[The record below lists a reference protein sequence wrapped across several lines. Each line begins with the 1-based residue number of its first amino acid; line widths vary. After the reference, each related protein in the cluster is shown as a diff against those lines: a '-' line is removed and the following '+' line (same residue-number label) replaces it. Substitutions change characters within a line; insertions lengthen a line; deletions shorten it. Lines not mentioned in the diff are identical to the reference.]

1 MRKKS
6 LYRPVMFAH
15 ERPLNSRIAETRKK
29 ANGKTNISCMKIG
42 TDTYFPPPLFS
53 PCGIGAMLIYG
64 ISEFFREDSMR
75 ESLTVSGRGQ
85 ITLPANMRKRLGIE
99 AGGVLIAEEREGDI
113 VLRPAAV
120 LEIETYSDADIARW
134 DAEDRL
140 DDAERTAILQ
150 RFNK

>member
-1 MRKKS
+1 
-6 LYRPVMFAH
+6 
-15 ERPLNSRIAETRKK
+15 
-29 ANGKTNISCMKIG
+29 
-42 TDTYFPPPLFS
+42 
-53 PCGIGAMLIYG
+53 
-64 ISEFFREDSMR
+64 MR

-113 VLRPAAV
+113 LLRPAAV

>member
-1 MRKKS
+1 
-6 LYRPVMFAH
+6 
-15 ERPLNSRIAETRKK
+15 
-29 ANGKTNISCMKIG
+29 
-42 TDTYFPPPLFS
+42 
-53 PCGIGAMLIYG
+53 
-64 ISEFFREDSMR
+64 MR

-120 LEIETYSDADIARW
+120 LEIETYSDADIVRW

-140 DDAERTAILQ
+140 DDAERTAILR
-150 RFNK
+150 RFKK

>member
-1 MRKKS
+1 
-6 LYRPVMFAH
+6 
-15 ERPLNSRIAETRKK
+15 
-29 ANGKTNISCMKIG
+29 
-42 TDTYFPPPLFS
+42 
-53 PCGIGAMLIYG
+53 
-64 ISEFFREDSMR
+64 MR

-85 ITLPANMRKRLGIE
+85 ITLPASMRKRLGIE

-134 DAEDRL
+134 DAEDRVE
-140 DDAERTAILQ
+140 DAERTAILQ

>member
-1 MRKKS
+1 
-6 LYRPVMFAH
+6 
-15 ERPLNSRIAETRKK
+15 
-29 ANGKTNISCMKIG
+29 
-42 TDTYFPPPLFS
+42 
-53 PCGIGAMLIYG
+53 
-64 ISEFFREDSMR
+64 MR

-140 DDAERTAILQ
+140 DDSERMAIQQ
-150 RFNK
+150 RFNQ

>member
-1 MRKKS
+1 
-6 LYRPVMFAH
+6 
-15 ERPLNSRIAETRKK
+15 
-29 ANGKTNISCMKIG
+29 
-42 TDTYFPPPLFS
+42 
-53 PCGIGAMLIYG
+53 
-64 ISEFFREDSMR
+64 MR

-120 LEIETYSDADIARW
+120 LEIETYSAADIAGW

>member
-1 MRKKS
+1 
-6 LYRPVMFAH
+6 
-15 ERPLNSRIAETRKK
+15 
-29 ANGKTNISCMKIG
+29 
-42 TDTYFPPPLFS
+42 
-53 PCGIGAMLIYG
+53 
-64 ISEFFREDSMR
+64 MR

-99 AGGVLIAEEREGDI
+99 AGGILIAEEREGDI

-134 DAEDRL
+134 DVEDHL

-150 RFNK
+150 RFKK

>member
-1 MRKKS
+1 
-6 LYRPVMFAH
+6 
-15 ERPLNSRIAETRKK
+15 
-29 ANGKTNISCMKIG
+29 
-42 TDTYFPPPLFS
+42 
-53 PCGIGAMLIYG
+53 
-64 ISEFFREDSMR
+64 MR

-113 VLRPAAV
+113 LLRPAAV

-140 DDAERTAILQ
+140 DDAERAAICT

>member
-1 MRKKS
+1 
-6 LYRPVMFAH
+6 
-15 ERPLNSRIAETRKK
+15 
-29 ANGKTNISCMKIG
+29 
-42 TDTYFPPPLFS
+42 
-53 PCGIGAMLIYG
+53 
-64 ISEFFREDSMR
+64 MR

-85 ITLPANMRKRLGIE
+85 ITLPASMRKRLGIE

-120 LEIETYSDADIARW
+120 LEIETYSDADIAGW

-150 RFNK
+150 RFDK

>member
-1 MRKKS
+1 
-6 LYRPVMFAH
+6 
-15 ERPLNSRIAETRKK
+15 
-29 ANGKTNISCMKIG
+29 
-42 TDTYFPPPLFS
+42 
-53 PCGIGAMLIYG
+53 
-64 ISEFFREDSMR
+64 MR

-85 ITLPANMRKRLGIE
+85 ITLPVNMRKRLGIE

-120 LEIETYSDADIARW
+120 MEIETYSDADIARW

-140 DDAERTAILQ
+140 DDAERAAILQ

>member
-1 MRKKS
+1 
-6 LYRPVMFAH
+6 
-15 ERPLNSRIAETRKK
+15 
-29 ANGKTNISCMKIG
+29 
-42 TDTYFPPPLFS
+42 
-53 PCGIGAMLIYG
+53 
-64 ISEFFREDSMR
+64 MR

-113 VLRPAAV
+113 LLRPAAV

-140 DDAERTAILQ
+140 DDAERAAILQ

>member
-1 MRKKS
+1 
-6 LYRPVMFAH
+6 
-15 ERPLNSRIAETRKK
+15 
-29 ANGKTNISCMKIG
+29 
-42 TDTYFPPPLFS
+42 
-53 PCGIGAMLIYG
+53 
-64 ISEFFREDSMR
+64 MR

-120 LEIETYSDADIARW
+120 LEIETYSDADIIRW

-140 DDAERTAILQ
+140 DDAERAAILQ

>member
-1 MRKKS
+1 
-6 LYRPVMFAH
+6 
-15 ERPLNSRIAETRKK
+15 
-29 ANGKTNISCMKIG
+29 
-42 TDTYFPPPLFS
+42 
-53 PCGIGAMLIYG
+53 
-64 ISEFFREDSMR
+64 MR

-99 AGGVLIAEEREGDI
+99 VGGVLIAEEREGDI

-120 LEIETYSDADIARW
+120 MEIETYSDADITRW

-140 DDAERTAILQ
+140 DGAERATILQ

>member
-1 MRKKS
+1 
-6 LYRPVMFAH
+6 
-15 ERPLNSRIAETRKK
+15 
-29 ANGKTNISCMKIG
+29 
-42 TDTYFPPPLFS
+42 
-53 PCGIGAMLIYG
+53 
-64 ISEFFREDSMR
+64 MR

-113 VLRPAAV
+113 VLRPAV
-120 LEIETYSDADIARW
+120 ILEIETYSDADIARW

-140 DDAERTAILQ
+140 DNAERTAILQ

>member
-1 MRKKS
+1 
-6 LYRPVMFAH
+6 
-15 ERPLNSRIAETRKK
+15 
-29 ANGKTNISCMKIG
+29 
-42 TDTYFPPPLFS
+42 
-53 PCGIGAMLIYG
+53 
-64 ISEFFREDSMR
+64 MR

-85 ITLPANMRKRLGIE
+85 ITLPASMRKRLGIE

>member
-1 MRKKS
+1 
-6 LYRPVMFAH
+6 
-15 ERPLNSRIAETRKK
+15 
-29 ANGKTNISCMKIG
+29 
-42 TDTYFPPPLFS
+42 
-53 PCGIGAMLIYG
+53 
-64 ISEFFREDSMR
+64 MR

-140 DDAERTAILQ
+140 DDAERAAILQ

>member
-1 MRKKS
+1 
-6 LYRPVMFAH
+6 
-15 ERPLNSRIAETRKK
+15 
-29 ANGKTNISCMKIG
+29 
-42 TDTYFPPPLFS
+42 
-53 PCGIGAMLIYG
+53 
-64 ISEFFREDSMR
+64 MR

-140 DDAERTAILQ
+140 DDAERIAIQQ